1 MGIEIRFASMVDETA
16 ATTSIAKK
24 TGIGAAVGAVT
35 GFVFWSAVGPA
46 VISWWYEPPSKDAF
60 SCAGSVKTALSQFVT
75 MQLISAA
82 IGAVGLA
89 VILFVF
95 RRAKSMQGGAPN

>member
-1 MGIEIRFASMVDETA
+1 MEDRPPPRPSIVKRTGVGA
-16 ATTSIAKK
+16 A
-24 TGIGAAVGAVT
+24 IGAVL
-35 GFVFWSAVGPA
+35 GFVVWSFVGPA

-82 IGAVGLA
+82 VGAAVLG
-89 VILFVF
+89 VILFVL
-95 RRAKSMQGGAPN
+95 RRDKVGQGAGS